1 MSRLS
6 YLLALVLLPVL
17 SHAAEPLN
25 PDQLLQRIRSER
37 AAEVSAMRG
46 ARAGVRQ
53 RSQRAG
59 AAAGARQGRA

>member
-37 AAEVSAMRG
+37 AAEVSAMQ
-46 ARAGVRQ
+46 AREQAFE
-53 RSQRAG
+53 
-59 AAAGARQGRA
+59 